1 MITIKTYPYPWPDIA
16 TTIKEVLALSPE
28 DRLQLAKEQPDLYI
42 VDAPVI
48 DHEDYSEGTFMKFL
62 LNKKGELAWFIGK
75 RDILYYRK
83 QHGIPVTGS
92 CGYDDLTKFGY

>member
-75 RDILYYRK
+75 RDSIL
-83 QHGIPVTGS
+83 
-92 CGYDDLTKFGY
+92 